1 MRGLGLG
8 IGKILEPLG
17 GKYEDVI
24 WMHRAYPRVL
34 KRLAK
39 HSHFAEHGKL
49 AELLA
54 DHYINGF
61 MRGLHAT
68 PKRAVVALRN
78 AGIKKPRR
86 RSAA

>member
-17 GKYEDVI
+17 GKSEDVI

-34 KRLAK
+34 KQLAK
-39 HSHFAEHGKL
+39 HPHFAEHGKL

-54 DHYINGF
+54 DFYIDGF
-61 MRGLHAT
+61 RRGLRAT
-68 PKRAVVALRN
+68 PNHKVVTPRN
-78 AGIKKPRR
+78 AGIKKKRR